1 MWCDRNPSKHI
12 HIPPNPNPFGR
23 TGNVL
28 YLKEWGGESS
38 IMEQPA
44 CRGFIALQCFTLGS
58 FLWLSTSHSCGFNSL
73 TNLYC
78 KLLWQE
84 VFLSLQYLV
93 SYLWIRKLWQFRLL
107 TGCFGFYWFKHKS
120 LGILVILLNNN
131 LIESSLKSGNVAF
144 WVSKMVPCI

>member
-1 MWCDRNPSKHI
+1 MWYGGNPSKHI
-12 HIPPNPNPFGR
+12 RIPPDPSPFGR

-28 YLKEWGGESS
+28 CRKEWGGEFS

-44 CRGFIALQCFTLGS
+44 CCGFIALQCFTLES
-58 FLWLSTSHSCGFNSL
+58 FLWLSTSHSCVFICL

-78 KLLWQE
+78 KLLRQG
-84 VFLSLQYLV
+84 VFLSLQFLI

-107 TGCFGFYWFKHKS
+107 IGCFGFYWFKHKS
-120 LGILVILLNNN
+120 LGIVILLNNN

-144 WVSKMVPCI
+144 WASRMVPCI